1 MTYSPSTARLLALWE
16 TITGAPAATSFEAS
30 LAGVAR
36 NFGHGLCASGLVPAK
51 AYSSPSDER
60 VKTVPSAPIAGLE
73 PIQ

>member
-1 MTYSPSTARLLALWE
+1 
-16 TITGAPAATSFEAS
+16 